1 MSGRPRVNM
10 LRLLELLR
18 RIDAK
23 LGEIWIDCKNNEVF
37 ERIAHERD
45 LLTNI
50 IEAIS
55 LLHEDH

>member
-23 LGEIWIDCKNNEVF
+23 LGEIWIDCKNNDVC

>member
-1 MSGRPRVNM
+1 M

-23 LGEIWIDCKNNEVF
+23 LGEIWIDCKNNEVC

-55 LLHEDH
+55 LLHEDD